1 LVLIFVFV
9 TFQCIFYHFRSFSK
23 PIKMNEETENGKLS
37 TLEDELNSTL
47 SKIVDLIASDCKT
60 DFNKR
65 FQQV

>member
-1 LVLIFVFV
+1 
-9 TFQCIFYHFRSFSK
+9 
-23 PIKMNEETENGKLS
+23 MNEETENGKLS